1 MLPLLLA
8 LVVFVIAG
16 VGATAWLRRQPPA
29 EHDLAKGLEYLA
41 GLRWGDFT
49 RLVLRAMHARGFAT
63 IGDDGK
69 PTDGVTAD
77 GKDILLK
84 RGTQL
89 TLLSCKYGSASV
101 VSAQAVLG
109 LGKSAQLR
117 GADATIVVTPG
128 RFDPE
133 ARRVANQ
140 QQVEL
145 IDGEQLWPKVKPFI
159 PEQLLPGNTT
169 KSLNPNAPRM
179 AWAGAAALGVVAWL
193 LASNLQSTIE
203 TTPSETASTLPV
215 ASAAHTNA
223 RSPAAAASRAAEDVG
238 QVPTDPVALEKRRRE
253 VASTIATLF
262 GVARA
267 SWSTQSTLLV
277 TLSSADADPVAELCP
292 LLERYP
298 ELAASRVQLQPPADS
313 DHPVRFIQC
322 RSY

>member
-1 MLPLLLA
+1 M
-8 LVVFVIAG
+8 
-16 VGATAWLRRQPPA
+16 
-29 EHDLAKGLEYLA
+29 
-41 GLRWGDFT
+41 RWGDFT
-49 RLVLRAMHARGFAT
+49 RLVLRAMHARGYAT

-128 RFDPE
+128 RFDAE
-133 ARRVANQ
+133 ARRVATQ

-159 PEQLLPGNTT
+159 PEQLLPSNAA
-169 KSLNPNAPRM
+169 KSFNPKAPLM
-179 AWAGAAALGVVAWL
+179 AWAGAAAVGLMVWV
-193 LASNLQSTIE
+193 LANNMQGSIE
-203 TTPSETASTLPV
+203 PAADTPVISADRKPTT
-215 ASAAHTNA
+215 
-223 RSPAAAASRAAEDVG
+223 PAAANHAVTTPTAATPNMD
-238 QVPTDPVALEKRRRE
+238 QVPTDPAALESRRRE
-253 VASTIATLF
+253 VAATIATLF
-262 GVARA
+262 GVGRTI
-267 SWSTQSTLLV
+267 WSTQSTLLV
-277 TLSSADADPVAELCP
+277 TLSSADADPVAQLCP

>member
-1 MLPLLLA
+1 MFPLLLA
-8 LVVFVIAG
+8 LVVFALAG
-16 VGATAWLRRQPPA
+16 LGATAWLRRSPPA
-29 EHDLAKGLEYLA
+29 EHDLAKGLEYLS

-49 RLVLRAMHARGFAT
+49 RLVLRAMHARGYAT

-128 RFDPE
+128 RFDSE

-159 PEQLLPGNTT
+159 PEQLLPGNAA
-169 KSLNPNAPRM
+169 KAGNPNAPRF
-179 AWAGAAALGVVAWL
+179 AWGGAVVLGLVAWL
-193 LASNLQSTIE
+193 LASSLQVAPEPEGNTQVTAAAPTTVVSSAA
-203 TTPSETASTLPV
+203 TPSAGTP
-215 ASAAHTNA
+215 
-223 RSPAAAASRAAEDVG
+223 SPDKI
-238 QVPTDPVALEKRRRE
+238 PTDPAALESRRRE
-253 VASTIATLF
+253 VAGTIATLF
-262 GVARA
+262 GVGRA
-267 SWSTQSTLLV
+267 MWSTQSTLLV
-277 TLSSADADPVAELCP
+277 TLSSADADPVAQLCP

-298 ELAASRVQLQPPADS
+298 ELAASRVQLQPPAGS

>member
-1 MLPLLLA
+1 MFPLLLA
-8 LVVFVIAG
+8 LVVFALAG
-16 VGATAWLRRQPPA
+16 MGATAWLRRQPPA
-29 EHDLAKGLEYLA
+29 ELDLAKGLEYLA

-49 RLVLRAMHARGFAT
+49 RLVLRAMHARGYAT

-133 ARRVANQ
+133 ARRVASQ

-159 PEQLLPGNTT
+159 PEQMLPGNTPQ
-169 KSLNPNAPRM
+169 SPNPNTPRM
-179 AWAGAAALGVVAWL
+179 AWAGAAALGAIVWL
-193 LASNLQSTIE
+193 LAYNMQAPIE
-203 TTPSETASTLPV
+203 SEPDTPPVPAATRATPTSQAAATSHTASP
-215 ASAAHTNA
+215 
-223 RSPAAAASRAAEDVG
+223 PD
-238 QVPTDPVALEKRRRE
+238 QVPTDAAALESRRRE
-253 VASTIATLF
+253 VAGTISTLF
-262 GVARA
+262 GVGRA

-277 TLSSADADPVAELCP
+277 NLSSADADPVAQLCP

-298 ELAASRVQLQPPADS
+298 ELAASRVQLQPPAGS

>member
-1 MLPLLLA
+1 MFPLLLA
-8 LVVFVIAG
+8 LVVFAIAG
-16 VGATAWLRRQPPA
+16 VGATAWLRRQPPT
-29 EHDLAKGLEYLA
+29 EHDLAKGLEYLS

-49 RLVLRAMHARGFAT
+49 RLVLRAMHARGYAT

-84 RGTQL
+84 RGAQL
-89 TLLSCKYGSASV
+89 TLLSCKYGSGSI

-128 RFDPE
+128 RFESE
-133 ARRVANQ
+133 ARRVASL

-159 PEQLLPGNTT
+159 PEQLLPGNSG
-169 KSLNPNAPRM
+169 KLVNPNAPRM
-179 AWAGAAALGVVAWL
+179 AWIGAAALGAIAWL
-193 LASNLQSTIE
+193 VAYNMQAPVE
-203 TTPSETASTLPV
+203 PDPGTPISIAQR
-215 ASAAHTNA
+215 AGK
-223 RSPAAAASRAAEDVG
+223 AAAAPTSAKTPVLD
-238 QVPTDPVALEKRRRE
+238 QIPTDPAALEKRRRE
-253 VASTIATLF
+253 VSGGIATLF
-262 GVARA
+262 GVGSA

-277 TLSSADADPVAELCP
+277 NLSSGDADPVAELCP

-298 ELAASRVQLQPPADS
+298 ELAASRVQLQPPPGS
-313 DHPVRFIQC
+313 NHPVRFIQC

>member
-1 MLPLLLA
+1 MFPLSLA
-8 LVVFVIAG
+8 LVVFALAG
-16 VGATAWLRRQPPA
+16 LGATAWLRRSPPV
-29 EHDLAKGLEYLA
+29 EHDLAKGLQYLS

-101 VSAQAVLG
+101 VSAHAVLG

-128 RFDPE
+128 RFDDE
-133 ARRVANQ
+133 ARRVASQ

-159 PEQLLPGNTT
+159 PEQLLPGITA
-169 KSLNPNAPRM
+169 KPLNPNAPRF
-179 AWAGAAALGVVAWL
+179 AWAAAAALGVVAWL
-193 LASNLQSTIE
+193 LASNLQVPSEPDAGTPVTAAE
-203 TTPSETASTLPV
+203 PAPASSAAATPS
-215 ASAAHTNA
+215 
-223 RSPAAAASRAAEDVG
+223 AAAANPDL
-238 QVPTDPVALEKRRRE
+238 VPTDPAALESRRRE
-253 VASTIATLF
+253 VAGTIATLF
-262 GVARA
+262 GVGRA
-267 SWSTQSTLLV
+267 MWSTQSTLLV
-277 TLSSADADPVAELCP
+277 TLSSADADPVAQLCP